1 MVALYVFALMHNSV
15 YESHC
20 SYYTPPQPSNF
31 SSINK
36 SPSRKFLSFFFF
48 FQFHLKE
55 NSQRSG
61 STSSGVCEGGFGHN
75 ITKIIHYSYTYF
87 LQFSIES
94 TVIQSPK
101 HGVRDRKKKL
111 KNTTKN

>member
-1 MVALYVFALMHNSV
+1 MSHTVLTILPLSPQTSLQSIKALP
-15 YESHC
+15 ESF
-20 SYYTPPQPSNF
+20 YP
-31 SSINK
+31 
-36 SPSRKFLSFFFF
+36 FFFF